1 MKTLADMTTQERA
14 QSRGMWCYIFDRE
27 GEPPTGEGIIAGYKE
42 SDDGRTLAV
51 IDHPHPDA
59 GKWGYELNKVSSRP
73 ELPRAWKP
81 NGQPLEADWQYAE
94 YRPGVNRGFYT
105 IQETIEKGPEMAEGT
120 TMARRWIGD
129 WEEA

>member
-1 MKTLADMTTQERA
+1 MRTLADMTPQERA

-73 ELPRAWKP
+73 ELPRAWNP
-81 NGQPLEADWQYAE
+81 D
-94 YRPGVNRGFYT
+94 
-105 IQETIEKGPEMAEGT
+105 GT
-120 TMARRWIGD
+120 PPAGE
-129 WEEA
+129 WEEAEYLGDYKGMNQHTAAG